1 MTLPLQEQIREQ
13 AQRSKYRNLYHHLC
27 GRRGLVWN
35 ASFAEIE
42 TILGFK
48 LPPSARRHREWWGN
62 QSNGNGHVQS
72 LAWTSAGWDAA
83 NVNLEIESLTFC
95 RRRTQPIN
103 LDEIWPVHPTL
114 RWPKSGM
121 SLRREDLY
129 EDRI

>member
-1 MTLPLQEQIREQ
+1 MSIEPPEQVREQ

-27 GRRGLVWN
+27 DRQGLVWN

-48 LPPSARRHREWWGN
+48 LPAAARLHKSWWGN
-62 QSNGNGHVQS
+62 ESDGNGHVQS

-83 NVNLEIESLTFC
+83 NVNLQIGSLTFH

-114 RWPKSGM
+114 RWPKGGV
-121 SLRREDLY
+121 SLSREDLY
-129 EDRI
+129 EDRV

>member
-1 MTLPLQEQIREQ
+1 MSIEPREQIREK

-48 LPPSARRHREWWGN
+48 LPPAARHHQSWWGN
-62 QSNGNGHVQS
+62 ESNDNGHVQS

-83 NVNLEIESLTFC
+83 NINLEIETLTFH

-114 RWPKSGM
+114 RWPKGGM

-129 EDRI
+129 EDRV

>member
-1 MTLPLQEQIREQ
+1 MSIEPHEQIREK
-13 AQRSKYRNLYHHLC
+13 AQRSKYRNLYYHLC

-48 LPPSARRHREWWGN
+48 LPAAARRRKSWWGN
-62 QSNGNGHVQS
+62 ESDGNGHVQS

-83 NVNLEIESLTFC
+83 NVNLEIGSLTFR

-103 LDEIWPVHPTL
+103 LDEVWPARSMGP
-114 RWPKSGM
+114 WPKEL

-129 EDRI
+129 PDRI

>member
-1 MTLPLQEQIREQ
+1 MTIPSPEQIREQ

-27 GRRGLVWN
+27 DRQGLVWN

-48 LPPSARRHREWWGN
+48 LPPAARRHRAWWGN

-83 NVNLEIESLTFC
+83 NVNLEIECLTF
-95 RRRTQPIN
+95 RRRRSEPIN
-103 LDEIWPVHPTL
+103 LDEIWPVHHAGHWPTGFTV
-114 RWPKSGM
+114 S
-121 SLRREDLY
+121 REQIY

>member
-1 MTLPLQEQIREQ
+1 MSIEPHEQIREK

-35 ASFAEIE
+35 ASFAEVE

-48 LPPSARRHREWWGN
+48 LPVAARRHKSWWRNESTGN
-62 QSNGNGHVQS
+62 RHVQS

-83 NVNLEIESLTFC
+83 NVNLKIESLSFR

-103 LDEIWPVHPTL
+103 LDEVWPVHHAGG
-114 RWPKSGM
+114 WPPGFTVS
-121 SLRREDLY
+121 REQIY
-129 EDRI
+129 EEQI